1 MPRTRAAALAA
12 TAQLESWRLPVTAA
26 LQPVLVLDGEGNVV
40 SASAAATRLLLLPA
54 PGRPLVEAAGLAD
67 VAQDWDTTPFALAVR
82 TGEPQRARVD
92 LPTAGLS
99 LDVVASPLFG
109 ERGVIGAAVF
119 LTSC

>member
-26 LQPVLVLDGEGNVV
+26 LQPVLVVDARLHVV
-40 SASAAATRLLLLPA
+40 AASAAATRLLLLPA
-54 PGRPLVEAAGLAD
+54 PGRPLIEAAGLAD
-67 VAQDWDTTPFALAVR
+67 VAQDWDATPFARVVR
-82 TGEPQRARVD
+82 SGEPQRARVE
-92 LPTAGLS
+92 LPAAGVA

-119 LTSC
+119 LTSS

>member
-26 LQPVLVLDGEGNVV
+26 LQPVLVLDATLQVV
-40 SASAAATRLLLLPA
+40 AASSAATRLLLLPP
-54 PGRPLVEAAGLAD
+54 PGRPLLEAAGLGD
-67 VAQDWDTTPFALAVR
+67 VAGEWEATPFALVVH
-82 TGEPQRARVD
+82 TGEPQRALVH
-92 LPTAGLS
+92 LPAAGVV